1 MKTSNDVVDETL
13 NLMKSHTKHW
23 QTDDDL
29 NLRTA
34 IFGQALERLHR
45 EIGLERAHLAIGIA
59 GHNLDVPEDGD
70 GFEEYAT
77 DSTSNAINRYAIL
90 GVTPQVIIDSHGHIK
105 RDSQG
110 IEPDPTN
117 LWARRRVSQVSINN
131 GAGHRRSSGT
141 IATRAN
147 YTLHF
152 EHGKSLSFPEWED
165 ELSDQGIMALDRV
178 ISEIKRDVFARAT
191 SQF

>member
-77 DSTSNAINRYAIL
+77 DSTSNAINMYVIQV
-90 GVTPQVIIDSHGHIK
+90 VTPRVIIEASGHIK
-105 RDSQG
+105 RDPVR
-110 IEPDPTN
+110 IEPEPTT
-117 LWARRRVSQVSINN
+117 LWARRRVTQVIMSLGTGDRRES
-131 GAGHRRSSGT
+131 GAISTHPELTLRFEDGRSLLLPG
-141 IATRAN
+141 
-147 YTLHF
+147 
-152 EHGKSLSFPEWED
+152 WED
-165 ELSDQGIMALDRV
+165 ELSAEGVTALEEV
-178 ISEIKRDVFARAT
+178 ILEIKREVFN
-191 SQF
+191 